1 MSQVSLRRS
10 LLFVPGSR
18 PERFAKAEASGA
30 DMVCIDLEDAVIAAE
45 KDSARQAALAH
56 MASAAAVER
65 VIRINRV
72 IEPEG
77 QADLDALARATDLP
91 SLVMLPKT
99 ESADEVTR
107 AAAALAGKNVGIIA
121 LIESPRGLLNALA
134 IAEAHESVV
143 ALMFGGA
150 DFSAELGADM
160 SWDALLYAR
169 GQLAVVAAA
178 AGVQLI
184 DVPCLALKDEA
195 VLAEETA
202 KIMSLGF
209 TTKSAIHPAQIAV
222 IHQQFMP
229 SAQAVEKAQRIVAAS
244 EAVGGGVVNVDG
256 AMVDRPVVLAAE
268 RTLALAAVSN

>member
-1 MSQVSLRRS
+1 MSLRRS

-30 DMVCIDLEDAVIAAE
+30 DMVCIDLEDAVVAAE
-45 KDSARQAALAH
+45 KDSARQAALAY

-77 QADLDALARATDLP
+77 QADLTALVASADVP
-91 SLVMLPKT
+91 ALVMLPKT
-99 ESADEVTR
+99 ESAEEVTA
-107 AAAALAGKNVGIIA
+107 AAAALAGKNIGLIA
-121 LIESPRGLLNALA
+121 LIESPRGLLNALE
-134 IAEAHESVV
+134 IATAHESVQ

-150 DFSAELGADM
+150 DFSAELGSDM

-195 VLAEETA
+195 ALASETA
-202 KIMSLGF
+202 KIISLGF
-209 TTKSAIHPAQIAV
+209 TGKSAIHPAQIAV

-229 SAQAVEKAQRIVAAS
+229 DAQAVEKAKRIIAAS
-244 EAVGGGVVNVDG
+244 EAAGGGVVNVDG

-268 RTLALAAVSN
+268 RTLALAGLESTAN